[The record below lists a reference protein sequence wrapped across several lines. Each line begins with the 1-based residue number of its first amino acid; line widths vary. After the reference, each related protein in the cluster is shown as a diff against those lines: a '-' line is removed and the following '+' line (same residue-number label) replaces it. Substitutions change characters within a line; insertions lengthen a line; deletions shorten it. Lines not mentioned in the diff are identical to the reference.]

1 MRICDMVGC
10 ERTVGIEEYTVFG
23 QLVDLCPHC
32 VRVFSEYER
41 QLEEDMRRERDLRA
55 VTWFA
60 GNIKEAKE

>member
-32 VRVFSEYER
+32 VRVYSEYER
-41 QLEEDMRRERDLRA
+41 QLEEDMKLERNRRA
-55 VTWFA
+55 VKWFA
-60 GNIKEAKE
+60 DNIVEAKG